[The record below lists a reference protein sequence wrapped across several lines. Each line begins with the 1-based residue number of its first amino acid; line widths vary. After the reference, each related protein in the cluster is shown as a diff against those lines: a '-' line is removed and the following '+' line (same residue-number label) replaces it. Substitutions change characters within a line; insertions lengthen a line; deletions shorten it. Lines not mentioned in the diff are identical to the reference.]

1 MKRYLIFALALAIG
15 APLALHAAGK
25 KAEVLYILDGD
36 TIKVMYEGR
45 KQSVRLIGID
55 APESKRNKKAR
66 RDSVRTSRDL
76 ETITAMGRR
85 SRDYVRGLVTKG
97 DEVTLEFDAERRDR
111 YRRLL
116 AYVYLPDGRM
126 LNDLIIR
133 GGYASPLTIAP
144 NVRYRDRF
152 LASYRYA
159 RENGLGLWK

>member
-15 APLALHAAGK
+15 APFALHAAGK

-66 RDSVRTSRDL
+66 RDSARTSRDL

-85 SRDYVRGLVTKG
+85 ARDYVRDLVTKG

-133 GGYASPLTIAP
+133 SGYASPLTIAP